1 MRACHL
7 SFCFGLLLCFCP
19 RIAFSASALASRV
32 LVVYATN
39 DSNSTSVATYY
50 QSKRGIPNGNM
61 CPVTLPNPS
70 ATGLDASDYA
80 NSVQTPVQNCLKAA
94 GEGNILY
101 IVLAYIRPFGV
112 DPGSGFDW
120 YALDSYLADIWN
132 QYTTQVF
139 DPVPSAT
146 HPYYVEN
153 QSQGNAYVPFESLAS
168 YRAVGVFPL
177 IYSVWRL
184 DGATPAIA
192 TGLVD
197 KALAAEAAGGPIS
210 QNSNPPNACIDMLLD
225 PTSSPDDGY
234 RAGDWDLYRASIFLG
249 LTTKFTVVADT
260 YDTEFGTPP
269 SSDCLNTGL
278 YAGWYNYNTYNN
290 AFSWDTGAIG
300 WDLDSDSLADPR
312 SGPTWSTNALEKGI
326 AVTSGPLDE
335 PYLEGMARPSG
346 VLRNLL
352 EGANV
357 GDAFLRNTRWL
368 KWRILNVGDPLYT
381 PFPSKVPPFNAP
393 LPANSLSLTPRE
405 VVGGDAAV
413 ATTVTVSDPA
423 PSGGLTVDLSSNNP
437 AFPAPSAVTIP
448 SGQTSASF
456 LVTTSEVSGSVDIT
470 VTASTSSMSV
480 ANTMVLDPVLA
491 GVALAQSSVQ
501 GGTSVAA
508 TLYLNASAPM
518 ANAVVQLSSDHP
530 SIVIVPASVTVP
542 AGLSAVNFTVNTNS
556 VSASTNVNITSSY
569 AGATSV
575 TTLTVTPP

>member
-1 MRACHL
+1 MRQLNLCV
-7 SFCFGLLLCFCP
+7 GLLCILPHTAFC
-19 RIAFSASALASRV
+19 ASALASRV
-32 LVVYATN
+32 LVVYAAN
-39 DSNSTSVATYY
+39 DANSTSVATYY
-50 QSKRGIPNGNM
+50 QNKRGIPSANM

-70 ATGLDASDYA
+70 ATGLNASDYA
-80 NSVQTPVQNCLKAA
+80 NSIQIPVQNCLNAA
-94 GEGNILY
+94 GKENILY
-101 IVLAYIRPFGV
+101 IVLAYMRPFGV

-146 HPYYVEN
+146 HAYYVEN
-153 QSQGNAYVPFESLAS
+153 QSQGNAYAPFESLAS
-168 YRAVGVFPL
+168 YRAEGVFPL

-197 KALAAEAAGGPIS
+197 KALASEAAGGPIS
-210 QNSNPPNACIDMLLD
+210 QNKNPPNACIDMLLD
-225 PTSSPDDGY
+225 PTTSPDSGY
-234 RAGDWDLYRASIFLG
+234 RAGDWDLYRASVFLR
-249 LTTKFTVVADT
+249 LTSKFTVVADT
-260 YDTEFGTPP
+260 YQTEFGTSP
-269 SSDCLNTGL
+269 SPNCPNTAL
-278 YAGWYNYNTYNN
+278 YAGWYNYGAYND

-300 WDLDSDSLADPR
+300 WDLDSDALADPR

-326 AVTSGPLDE
+326 AVTSGPLAE

-381 PFPSKVPPFNAP
+381 PFIKKVPPFNAP

-405 VVGGDAAV
+405 VVGGETPV
-413 ATTVTVSDPA
+413 ATTVTVSAPA
-423 PSGGLTVDLSSNNP
+423 PSGGLTVDLSSNNT
-437 AFPAPSAVTIP
+437 ALSVPSSVTIP
-448 SGQTSASF
+448 SGRTSASF
-456 LVTTSEVSGSVDIT
+456 LATTSAVTGSINIA
-470 VTASTSSMSV
+470 VTASTTSMTVS
-480 ANTMVLDPVLA
+480 NTMILDPMLA
-491 GVALAQSSVQ
+491 GVGLAQSSIQ
-501 GGTSVAA
+501 GGQSVAA

-518 ANAVVQLSSDHP
+518 ANAVVQLSSDQP
-530 SIVIVPASVTVP
+530 SIVSMPASLMVP
-542 AGLSAVNFTVNTNS
+542 AGLSAVNFTITTS
-556 VSASTNVNITSSY
+556 QVSTSTNVNITSSY

-575 TTLTVTPP
+575 TTLTITPP